1 MTDDELDYGALT
13 SMEDGEI
20 PKTYVNPNR
29 TYKADGFYAT
39 IKLSELANS
48 VLTEHDYEDGRPPQK
63 GLFIPIRD
71 AGLLLTPKKNVLLNV
86 KIELSQLATQ
96 HHTHVIS
103 QMADRDTYAKW
114 RSLGFNQGLIGFAS
128 PVGYKKKKR

>member
-1 MTDDELDYGALT
+1 MTDDIDYSALT
-13 SMEDGEI
+13 SMEEGEI
-20 PKTYVNPNR
+20 PTSYIKPNKV
-29 TYKADGFYAT
+29 YNADGFYAT

-86 KIELSQLATQ
+86 KIELAQVASQ
-96 HHTHVIS
+96 HHTHIIS
-103 QMADRDTYAKW
+103 QIEDKTFWEEQR
-114 RSLGFNQGLIGFAS
+114 RLGFNQGLIGFAS
-128 PVGYKKKKR
+128 PIGYKKKKK

>member
-1 MTDDELDYGALT
+1 MEDNFDYGALT
-13 SMEDGEI
+13 EREDGET
-20 PKTYVNPNR
+20 PTAFVKPNK

-48 VLTEHDYEDGRPPQK
+48 VLTEHDYEDGRLPQK

-86 KIELSQLATQ
+86 KIELAQVASQ
-96 HHTHVIS
+96 HHTHIIS
-103 QMADRDTYAKW
+103 QIADKTFWEEQR
-114 RSLGFNQGLIGFAS
+114 RLGFNQGLIGFAK
-128 PVGYKKKKR
+128 PIGFKKK